1 MTIEELNSMLEN
13 VVNNKDDD
21 ALMLESFGKIR
32 EAIKEVYDRVDSLD
46 DELKKAKDEYEK
58 LRQAKVKDFFN
69 ATDEISDVV
78 DTTDTN
84 DTDTTDDN
92 DITVADLF
100 EDDVEIAED
109 VDLKKEVENE

>member
-1 MTIEELNSMLEN
+1 MTIEEINSMLEN
-13 VVNNKDDD
+13 VANNKDDD
-21 ALMLESFGKIR
+21 ALMLESFGKLR
-32 EAIKEVYDRVDSLD
+32 EAIKAVYDKVDSLD

-69 ATDEISDVV
+69 ATDEITDVI

-84 DTDTTDDN
+84 DSDTSDN

-100 EDDVEIAED
+100 EDDVEIAD
-109 VDLKKEVENE
+109 DIDLKKEVEDE

>member
-1 MTIEELNSMLEN
+1 MTIEEINSMLEN
-13 VVNNKDDD
+13 VANNKDDD

-32 EAIKEVYDRVDSLD
+32 EAIKSVYDKVDSLD

-69 ATDEISDVV
+69 ATDEITDAI

-84 DTDTTDDN
+84 DADTTDDN

-100 EDDVEIAED
+100 EDDVEVADDI
-109 VDLKKEVENE
+109 DLKKEVENE

>member
-1 MTIEELNSMLEN
+1 MTIEEINSMLEN
-13 VVNNKDDD
+13 VANNKEDD

-69 ATDEISDVV
+69 ATDEITDVV

-84 DTDTTDDN
+84 DSDSTD

-100 EDDVEIAED
+100 EDDVEIAD
-109 VDLKKEVENE
+109 DIDLKKEVENE